1 MCIRLSD
8 LVLCVHVLSHF
19 IVSHTCNPIDCS
31 LPGSSVHGILQ
42 VGILEWVTISLS
54 RGSSWPRDWTQVSCT
69 AVRLLTNWAMR
80 EASMWIVVF
89 MPTIAYLMTQY
100 YITFIYKDKILVG
113 KNLCEV
119 FVFFFIKVVEYSIE
133 IRPNVFNK

>member
-1 MCIRLSD
+1 ML
-8 LVLCVHVLSHF
+8 
-19 IVSHTCNPIDCS
+19 
-31 LPGSSVHGILQ
+31 
-42 VGILEWVTISLS
+42 
-54 RGSSWPRDWTQVSCT
+54 
-69 AVRLLTNWAMR
+69 
-80 EASMWIVVF
+80 IVVF
-89 MPTIAYLMTQY
+89 MPTIPYVMTQY